1 MVPPPI
7 LSPPATNLP
16 DDEGDEENLWDFNCE
31 LGVPD
36 EDPLWKEESRIVLAA
51 QPWNPLEMER
61 SLADITANEATTTAR
76 LDDFMD
82 KKKQSEELTSIKP
95 KYLIF

>member
-1 MVPPPI
+1 MV
-7 LSPPATNLP
+7 LT
-16 DDEGDEENLWDFNCE
+16 
-31 LGVPD
+31 
-36 EDPLWKEESRIVLAA
+36 A
-51 QPWNPLEMER
+51 QPWNPLKMGR